1 MKIKLLKLLTIFIF
15 ILNVSANS
23 ITAVNPNG
31 NPAEAAVTQT
41 ACDSPVTSG
50 EDGDRPPIKH

>member
-31 NPAEAAVTQT
+31 NQAEAAVTQT
-41 ACDSPVTSG
+41 ACDSSVTSG
-50 EDGDRPPIKH
+50 EEDDRPVRP